1 MKISYQIHRR
11 IRTSLLLFAVVLS
24 GAVGMQLVDQAL
36 AKGDEQP
43 APTDGR
49 RLMQIYDRGQ
59 ERTIVTASRTV
70 GEALQ
75 AAGVVVDAERDVV
88 EPALQTELVST
99 KYQVNIYRARP
110 VTVIDGQRRVRVTTA
125 QQTPALIARAAG
137 IVVYPEDVVDMTTT
151 SNVVLVGADTVVAIQ
166 RANPVRLQLYGAAAT
181 VRTMAR
187 TVGDLLREKGVTL
200 GANDTVSVPLIAPIT
215 TDMSIAVWRN
225 GKQTVTVEESVAF
238 PTETIRDANR
248 PVGFREVKESGQAG
262 KRKATYEIEMR
273 DGKEVSRK
281 EIASVMV
288 AEPKKQ
294 VEVIGVKS
302 EAPRYTG
309 GGNKDQWLAAS
320 NIPRD
325 QWGYVNSII
334 ERESGWN
341 PNATNPTSKACG
353 LAQALPCSKVP
364 GGGYDPVNS
373 LRWAHGYVNGRYY
386 HGSPY
391 LRGSTMCQDASRG
404 WECAYRFWRHNHWY

>member
-11 IRTSLLLFAVVLS
+11 IQTSLLLFAVVLS

-36 AKGDEQP
+36 AKSDEQP

-49 RLMQIYDRGQ
+49 RLIQIYDRGQ

-137 IVVYPEDVVDMTTT
+137 IVVYPGDVVDMTTT
-151 SNVVLVGADTVVAIQ
+151 GNVVLVGADTVVAIQ
-166 RANPVRLQLYGAAAT
+166 RATPVRLQLYGAAVT

-200 GANDTVSVPLIAPIT
+200 GANDTVSVPLTAPIT

-225 GKQTVTVEESVAF
+225 GKQTVVIEEEVTP

-248 PVGFREVKESGQAG
+248 PTGFREVKEAGEPGQ
-262 KRKATYEIEMR
+262 RKVTYEIEMR

-281 EIASVMV
+281 EIASIVMK
-288 AEPKKQ
+288 EPKKR
-294 VEVIGVKS
+294 VEVVGTKIDLPPGSHQDWMAAAGIPS
-302 EAPRYTG
+302 EH
-309 GGNKDQWLAAS
+309 
-320 NIPRD
+320 
-325 QWGYVNSII
+325 WGIVNYLVQ
-334 ERESGWN
+334 RESGWRV
-341 PNATNPTSKACG
+341 NARNASSGAYG
-353 LAQALPCSKVP
+353 LPQALPGRKMASAGADWETNPITQLKWM
-364 GGGYDPVNS
+364 N
-373 LRWAHGYVNGRYY
+373 GYVNGRY
-386 HGSPY
+386 G
-391 LRGSTMCQDASRG
+391 G
-404 WECAYRFWRHNHWY
+404 WQGAYEFWQRNHWY

>member
-1 MKISYQIHRR
+1 MKISHQIHRR
-11 IRTSLLLFAVVLS
+11 IRTGLLLLAVVLS

-36 AKGDEQP
+36 AKSDEQP

-75 AAGVVVDAERDVV
+75 AAGITVDAERDVI

-125 QQTPALIARAAG
+125 QQTPALIARTAG
-137 IVVYPEDVVDMTTT
+137 VTVHPEDVVDMTTIG
-151 SNVVLVGADTVVAIQ
+151 NVVLLGADTVVEIH
-166 RANPVRLQLYGAAAT
+166 RATPVQLQLYGAAAT

-187 TVGDLLREKGVTL
+187 TVGDLLQEKGVAL
-200 GANDTVSVPLIAPIT
+200 GVDDTVSVPLTAPIT
-215 TDMSIAVWRN
+215 ANMSIAVWRN
-225 GKQTVTVEESVAF
+225 GKQTVTLEEEVAP

-248 PVGFREVKESGQAG
+248 PIGFREVKEAG
-262 KRKATYEIEMR
+262 EPGHRKVTYEIEMR
-273 DGKEVSRK
+273 DGKEISRK
-281 EIASVMV
+281 EIASVTTK
-288 AEPKKQ
+288 EPKKQ
-294 VEVIGVKS
+294 VEIVGAKAD
-302 EAPRYTG
+302 APRYTG

-320 NIPRD
+320 GIPRD
-325 QWGYVNSII
+325 QWGYVDSII
-334 ERESGWN
+334 QKESGWN
-341 PNATNPTSKACG
+341 PNATNATSGACG
-353 LAQALPCSKVP
+353 LAQALPCGKVP

-391 LRGSTMCQDASRG
+391 LRNSDMCQDASRG
-404 WECAYRFWRHNHWY
+404 WECAHKFWQRNRWY

>member
-1 MKISYQIHRR
+1 MKISYQIHQR
-11 IRTSLLLFAVVLS
+11 IRAGLLLVAVLLF
-24 GAVGMQLVDQAL
+24 GAISLELVDQAL
-36 AKGDEQP
+36 AKSEEQP
-43 APTDGR
+43 TPTDGK
-49 RLMQIYDRGQ
+49 RLVQIYDRGQ

-75 AAGVVVDAERDVV
+75 SAGVTVDAERDVI
-88 EPALQTELVST
+88 EPGLHTELIST

-125 QQTPALIARAAG
+125 QQTPNLIARVAG
-137 IVVYPEDVVDMTTT
+137 VTIHPEDAVDMTTT
-151 SNVVLVGADTVVAIQ
+151 GNVVLVGADTVVTIQ
-166 RANPVRLQLYGAAAT
+166 RSTPVQLQLYGAMTT

-187 TVGDLLREKGVTL
+187 TVGDLLKEKGVTL
-200 GANDTVSVPLIAPIT
+200 GANDTVSVPLSSPIT
-215 TDMSIAVWRN
+215 ANMAIAVWRN

-248 PVGFREVKESGQAG
+248 PVGFREVKEPGQAG

-281 EIASVMV
+281 EIASVTV
-288 AEPKKQ
+288 TEPKKQ
-294 VEVIGVKS
+294 VEVVGAKP
-302 EAPRYTG
+302 EAMGYTG

-325 QWGYVNSII
+325 QWGYAEWLVQK
-334 ERESGWN
+334 ESGWN
-341 PNATNPTSKACG
+341 PNARNRSSGACG

-364 GGGYDPVNS
+364 GNPHDPVNS
-373 LRWAHGYVNGRYY
+373 LNWMHGYVMGRY
-386 HGSPY
+386 GSWENAVNHSK
-391 LRGSTMCQDASRG
+391 RRG
-404 WECAYRFWRHNHWY
+404 WY